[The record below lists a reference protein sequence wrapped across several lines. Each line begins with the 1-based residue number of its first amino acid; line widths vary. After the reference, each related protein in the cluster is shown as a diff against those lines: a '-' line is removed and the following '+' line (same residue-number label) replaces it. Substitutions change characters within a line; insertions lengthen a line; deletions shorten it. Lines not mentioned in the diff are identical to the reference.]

1 MPNYDAENF
10 DPPAP
15 VAYVTLR
22 NPATGASLSDV
33 PMLIDTGAD
42 VTLLPRE
49 YTDRLGIQSAEDEVY
64 EVQGFDGESKLVNVV
79 QLEMVFLGRKFTGQ
93 FLLID
98 QPMGILGRNILN
110 AISILLMVLRKNGR
124 NIKSD
129 SRSEALFDKRPIVMR
144 SSL

>member
-1 MPNYDAENF
+1 MPKYDSENF

-22 NPATGASLSDV
+22 NPATGTSFSNV

-42 VTLLPRE
+42 ITMLPLQFVDQLE
-49 YTDRLGIQSAEDEVY
+49 IEPEDDKIY
-64 EVQGFDGESKLVNVV
+64 EVQGFDGEAKFVKMV
-79 QLEMVFLGRKFTGQ
+79 QLEMIFLGRKFGGQ

-110 AISILLMVLRKNGR
+110 TLSIL
-124 NIKSD
+124 
-129 SRSEALFDKRPIVMR
+129 FDGPRAKWDENKR
-144 SSL
+144 